1 MNRRDLLLQEMQITQ
16 WILTKPQ
23 VLKGEAQI
31 HLNEQTRLVVVC
43 DEEHQQ
49 SPLFEDVLRALKLP
63 MNAAQWFDTEQAK
76 RISFTHSP
84 MFWLIVPPVTTDEFA
99 KKWANQ
105 TAWQTPSWQAL
116 EQAQTKRQLWQQ
128 IADFCLDEI

>member
-16 WILTKPQ
+16 WVLTKPQ

-31 HLNEQTRLVVVC
+31 HLNEQTKLVIVC

-63 MNAAQWFDTEQAK
+63 MNATQWFDTEQAK

-84 MFWLIVPPVTTDEFA
+84 MFWLIVPPVTADEFA
-99 KKWANQ
+99 KKLTEAAQKNQ
-105 TAWQTPSWQAL
+105 
-116 EQAQTKRQLWQQ
+116 
-128 IADFCLDEI
+128 

>member
-16 WILTKPQ
+16 WVLTKPQ

-31 HLNEQTRLVVVC
+31 HLNEQTKLVVVC
-43 DEEHQQ
+43 DEEQQQ
-49 SPLFEDVLRALKLP
+49 SSLFEDVLRALKLP
-63 MNAAQWFDTEQAK
+63 MNAAQWFDTEQAN

-84 MFWLIVPPVTTDEFA
+84 MFWLIVPSVTADKFA
-99 KKWANQ
+99 KKWSNQ
-105 TAWQTPSWQAL
+105 TAWQTPSWQDL

>member
-16 WILTKPQ
+16 WVLTKPQ

-31 HLNEQTRLVVVC
+31 HLNEQTKLVVVC
-43 DEEHQQ
+43 DQEQQQ
-49 SPLFEDVLRALKLP
+49 SSLFEDVLRSLKLP
-63 MNAAQWFDTEQAK
+63 INAAQWFPA
-76 RISFTHSP
+76 
-84 MFWLIVPPVTTDEFA
+84 VTAEEFA
-99 KKWANQ
+99 KKWPDQ